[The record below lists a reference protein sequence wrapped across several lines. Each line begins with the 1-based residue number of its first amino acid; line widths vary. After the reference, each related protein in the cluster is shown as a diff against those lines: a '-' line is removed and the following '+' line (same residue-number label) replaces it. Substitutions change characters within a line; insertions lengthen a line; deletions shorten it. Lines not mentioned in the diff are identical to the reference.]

1 MKWVFAVYS
10 AIVVAVIVHVLRRKR
25 VPSVAAAWALT
36 VILFP
41 VAGMLLYLLAGYR
54 RREGQARPEQDRRG
68 RRPLETLLLR
78 ECGSEPTLNNRIS
91 LLHNGN
97 NAFSALIASLQRAS
111 RSIHMEYYIF
121 RDDRIGRTI
130 SDILMRKAR
139 SGVEVRVIYDAIG
152 SWGLS
157 RRAIRCLRDAGVR
170 IFPFRPLRFPWFR
183 AGVGC
188 RNHRKI
194 VVVDGKTAYLGG
206 INIAK
211 YYLDGDDLGKW
222 RDEHL
227 RIEGDAVADLQR
239 LFAADWQRVGGGALR
254 VEEYLAGHGVS
265 GQVPIQIAW
274 AEEGPSRCALTDAF
288 AAAILAARQRVRI
301 CSPYFMPPPLV
312 MDAIRIAARSGV
324 QVEVMVPA
332 SSDSH
337 FTDLVSES
345 FLTDLLE
352 AGAEVFRYG
361 KGFLHAKLLVVDERV
376 ASVGTA
382 NMDYRSLE
390 DNLEVTAFIYHPPT
404 VRSLAETFDRDRAAC
419 TRLDTASWER
429 RSLWRSVAG
438 DLMRPLAPL
447 L

>member
-1 MKWVFAVYS
+1 
-10 AIVVAVIVHVLRRKR
+10 
-25 VPSVAAAWALT
+25 
-36 VILFP
+36 
-41 VAGMLLYLLAGYR
+41 
-54 RREGQARPEQDRRG
+54 
-68 RRPLETLLLR
+68 
-78 ECGSEPTLNNRIS
+78 
-91 LLHNGN
+91 
-97 NAFSALIASLQRAS
+97 
-111 RSIHMEYYIF
+111 MEYYIF

-239 LFAADWQRVGGGALR
+239 LFAADWQRVGGEAMR

-265 GQVPIQIAW
+265 GQVPFRSP
-274 AEEGPSRCALTDAF
+274 GRRRAL
-288 AAAILAARQRVRI
+288 R
-301 CSPYFMPPPLV
+301 
-312 MDAIRIAARSGV
+312 
-324 QVEVMVPA
+324 
-332 SSDSH
+332 
-337 FTDLVSES
+337 
-345 FLTDLLE
+345 
-352 AGAEVFRYG
+352 GA
-361 KGFLHAKLLVVDERV
+361 
-376 ASVGTA
+376 
-382 NMDYRSLE
+382 
-390 DNLEVTAFIYHPPT
+390 P
-404 VRSLAETFDRDRAAC
+404 
-419 TRLDTASWER
+419 
-429 RSLWRSVAG
+429 
-438 DLMRPLAPL
+438 
-447 L
+447 

>member
-10 AIVVAVIVHVLRRKR
+10 ALVVVVVVHVLRRKR
-25 VPSVAAAWALT
+25 VPSVAAAWSLA

-41 VAGMLLYLLAGYR
+41 VLGMLLYLLVGYR
-54 RREGQARPEQDRRG
+54 RSPVRATPGEARG
-68 RRPLETLLLR
+68 RQPLETLLLR
-78 ECGSEPTLNNRIS
+78 ECGSRPTLHNRVS

-97 NAFSALIASLQRAS
+97 NAFSALIAALQRAS

-139 SGVEVRVIYDAIG
+139 AGVEVRVIYDAIG

-157 RRAIRCLRDAGVR
+157 RHAVRCLRDAGVA
-170 IFPFRPLRFPWFR
+170 IHAFRPLKFPWFR
-183 AGVGC
+183 PDAGR

-194 VVVDGKTAYLGG
+194 VVVDGKTAFVGG

-211 YYLDGDDLGKW
+211 YYLDGDDIGKW

-227 RIEGDAVADLQR
+227 RVDGDAVADLQR
-239 LFAADWQRVGGGALR
+239 LFAADWRQAGGAVLR
-254 VEEYLAGHGVS
+254 AADYIAPHEVTGR
-265 GQVPIQIAW
+265 VPIQIAW
-274 AEEGPSRCALTDAF
+274 AEEGISRCALTDAF
-288 AAAILAARQRVRI
+288 AAAIMGARQRVRI
-301 CSPYFMPPPLV
+301 SSPYFMPPPLV

-324 QVEVMVPA
+324 RVQVMVPA

-337 FTDLVSES
+337 LTDLVSEG

-352 AGAEVFRYG
+352 AGAEVLRYES
-361 KGFLHAKLLVVDERV
+361 GFLHAKLLVVDERV

-390 DNLEVTAFIYHPPT
+390 ENLEVTAFIYHPPT
-404 VRSLAETFDRDRAAC
+404 VHSLAETFDRDGSAC
-419 TRLDTASWER
+419 TRLEPESWER
-429 RSLWRSVAG
+429 RPLWRSVAG
-438 DLMRPLAPL
+438 DLLRPLAPL

>member
-1 MKWVFAVYS
+1 MEWVFAVYS
-10 AIVVAVIVHVLRRKR
+10 AIVATIVVHVLRRKR
-25 VPSVAAAWALT
+25 VPSVAAAWALS

-41 VAGMLLYLLAGYR
+41 VFGMLLYLLAGYER
-54 RREGQARPEQDRRG
+54 RSGDIRPSGSRG
-68 RRPLETLLLR
+68 GRPLETLLLR
-78 ECGSEPTLNNRIS
+78 ECGSRPTRHNSVS

-121 RDDRIGRTI
+121 RDDRIGRAI

-139 SGVEVRVIYDAIG
+139 AGIEVRLIYDAIG
-152 SWGLS
+152 SWGL
-157 RRAIRCLRDAGVR
+157 RRRTIRRLRNEGVAIRA
-170 IFPFRPLRFPWFR
+170 FRPLRFPWFR
-183 AGVGC
+183 MEAC
-188 RNHRKI
+188 RRNHRKI
-194 VVVDGKTAYLGG
+194 VVVDGKTAFLGG

-227 RIEGDAVADLQR
+227 RIEGEAVADLQR
-239 LFAADWQRVGGGALR
+239 LFLEDWKRSGGAALR
-254 VEEYLAGHGVS
+254 VADYLAPHGVE
-265 GQVPIQIAW
+265 GQVPIQVAW

-288 AAAILAARQRVRI
+288 AATILAARRQVRI
-301 CSPYFMPPPLV
+301 SSPYFMPPPLV

-324 QVEVMVPA
+324 RVQVMVPA

-352 AGAEVFRYG
+352 AGAEVLRYEN
-361 KGFLHAKLLVVDERV
+361 GFLHAKLLVVDERV

-390 DNLEVTAFIYHPPT
+390 DNLEVTAFIYHSPT
-404 VRSLAETFDRDRAAC
+404 VRLLAETFDRDRSSC
-419 TRLDTASWER
+419 TRLDMAC
-429 RSLWRSVAG
+429 WRQRAQWRCVAG
-438 DLMRPLAPL
+438 DLLRLFAPL

>member
-1 MKWVFAVYS
+1 MEWVFAVYS
-10 AIVVAVIVHVLRRKR
+10 AIVAAVVVHVLRRKR
-25 VPSVAAAWALT
+25 VPSVASAWTLA

-41 VAGMLLYLLAGYR
+41 VLGMLLYLLAGY
-54 RREGQARPEQDRRG
+54 QRPSLGIGTVANGG
-68 RRPLETLLLR
+68 RRPLEALLLH
-78 ECGSEPTLNNRIS
+78 ECGAQPTRHNRVS
-91 LLHNGN
+91 LLHNGS

-139 SGVEVRVIYDAIG
+139 AGVEVRVIYDAIG

-157 RRAIRCLRDAGVR
+157 RRTIRCLRDEGVR
-170 IFPFRPLRFPWFR
+170 IRAFRPLRFPWFR
-183 AGVGC
+183 VEAC
-188 RNHRKI
+188 RRNHRKI
-194 VVVDGKTAYLGG
+194 VVVDGKTAFLGG

-227 RIEGDAVADLQR
+227 RVEGEAVADLQR
-239 LFAADWQRVGGGALR
+239 LFLEDWKRSGGASLR
-254 VEEYLAGHGVS
+254 VADYLAPHAVT

-274 AEEGPSRCALTDAF
+274 AEEGRSRCALTDAF
-288 AAAILAARQRVRI
+288 AMAILGARKQVRI
-301 CSPYFMPPPLV
+301 SSPYFMPPPLV

-324 QVEVMVPA
+324 RVQVMVPA

-345 FLTDLLE
+345 FLTDLLVS
-352 AGAEVFRYG
+352 GAEVFRYEN
-361 KGFLHAKLLVVDERV
+361 GFLHAKLLVIDERV

-404 VRSLAETFDRDRAAC
+404 VRLLAETFDRDRDSC
-419 TRLDTASWER
+419 TRLEMGCWQR
-429 RSLWRSVAG
+429 RPQWRSIAG
-438 DLMRPLAPL
+438 DLMRPFAPL